1 MVTTQQKK
9 LTLAEVRERQLRE
22 QAALDALG
30 LTGKYAD
37 MPLDIRKLAVIVADL
52 VAAQSAGK
60 RK

>member
-1 MVTTQQKK
+1 MVMPSKPT
-9 LTLAEVRERQLRE
+9 LTLAEVRERQQRE

-52 VAAQSAGK
+52 VSQHAGK

>member
-1 MVTTQQKK
+1 MVTTKQR
-9 LTLAEVRERQLRE
+9 LTLAEVQARQARE
-22 QAALDALG
+22 QEALAALG